1 MSNFFKV
8 GKNSAVVGFAFFF
21 ILIISLVT
29 AIYAAAEAFSNG
41 HPFLGVIALL
51 TLVIWIG
58 IVVFSYRNFE
68 TLKTGFSHEKE

>member
-21 ILIISLVT
+21 FLITSLIT
-29 AIYAAAEAFSNG
+29 AIYAAAEAFNNG

>member
-1 MSNFFKV
+1 MSKFFKV

-29 AIYAAAEAFSNG
+29 AIYAVAEAFSNN
-41 HPFLGVIALL
+41 HTFLGVLSLVTLL
-51 TLVIWIG
+51 IWIG

-68 TLKTGFSHEKE
+68 GLKSGFSHEKE